1 MDAYFCIL
9 KQDSERIGRPG
20 KLVEIDD
27 SKFGKSTTTGKIVDG
42 VWVFEGIERESKKFS
57 VFNL

>member
-9 KQDSERIGRPG
+9 KQDSERIGGPE

-27 SKFGKSTTTGKIVDG
+27 SKFGKSTTMV
-42 VWVFEGIERESKKFS
+42 R
-57 VFNL
+57 